1 MTHPFN
7 EIKEH
12 FTDEMTLSGTD
23 ILNTVSGGNMPT
35 LRKAIKRNCDIQ
47 AMYMQNGI
55 IKSNLIDIFK
65 EVPEKDMNDSFFR
78 GYSVAETVINSAL
91 HNWFMEQ
98 YAVQVEDIDI
108 VFDVVDHKPTFK
120 IEVNDYEPDDG
131 DDDLD
136 NLPKEPK
143 PNLRPEVKKLKQD
156 LDL

>member
-1 MTHPFN
+1 MT
-7 EIKEH
+7 
-12 FTDEMTLSGTD
+12 DD
-23 ILNTVSGGNMPT
+23 
-35 LRKAIKRNCDIQ
+35 
-47 AMYMQNGI
+47 
-55 IKSNLIDIFK
+55 
-65 EVPEKDMNDSFFR
+65 FFR

-98 YAVQVEDIDI
+98 YGVQVEDIDI